1 MIPHPSLQLSSPSN
15 ITQKKFK
22 EKTPKKQISNSFK
35 KRWKN
40 PWKQKKYLGN
50 GRKWYVRKSLKRARE
65 KANEEEV
72 ELRRRRRKARG
83 R

>member
-15 ITQKKFK
+15 RTQKKFK

-35 KRWKN
+35 
-40 PWKQKKYLGN
+40 KQKKYLGN